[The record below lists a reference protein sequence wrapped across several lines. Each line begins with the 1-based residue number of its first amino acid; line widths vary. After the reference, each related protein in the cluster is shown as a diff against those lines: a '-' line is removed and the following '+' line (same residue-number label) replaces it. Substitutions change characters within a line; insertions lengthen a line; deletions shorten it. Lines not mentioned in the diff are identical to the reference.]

1 MFRLALAVTLTSGL
15 ASAAV
20 LIDNFNTTQNL
31 LASGVTNPV
40 TDSSGVATAGTSIG
54 DSRFASITRTVGG
67 GTASLDINS
76 PTAGVFSVSNNNG
89 VVSDPFVLW
98 DGGIDGTISPTGL
111 TGPAAD
117 LTGGGANNA
126 LRFVS
131 SVDLSGAAV
140 TFRFYTGSL
149 GQFSEITQSL
159 TGGGANLEYLLPF
172 AAFTATGG
180 GADFA
185 NVGAITMGIT
195 GPAGVDLQ
203 MDLVETTNSIP
214 EPATLGLVGAALIG
228 LAYIRRKTA

>member
-1 MFRLALAVTLTSGL
+1 MFRVAVAVTLTAGL

-31 LASGVTNPV
+31 VASGLTNPV

-67 GTASLDINS
+67 LTASIDINS
-76 PTAGVFSVSNNNG
+76 PTAGVFSHSNATG
-89 VVSDPFVLW
+89 VESDSFVLW

-111 TGPAAD
+111 TGLASD

-131 SVDLSGAAV
+131 SVDVSDVVV

-149 GQFSEITQSL
+149 GQYSEIVQPL
-159 TGGGANLEYLLPF
+159 TGGGTNVDYILPF
-172 AAFTATGG
+172 AVFTSIGG
-180 GADFA
+180 GADFT

-195 GPAGVDLQ
+195 GQPRMDLQ

-214 EPATLGLVGAALIG
+214 EPATLGLIGAALIG
-228 LAYIRRKTA
+228 LAFVRRKPA